1 MWVIFSLLAGFFSAL
16 TSVLSS
22 FASKKVDS
30 LISTLLRVSLINI
43 ILLTILISL
52 GLMSDMYNI
61 DKKTFI
67 FLILSG
73 ISTSLL
79 WIYYFKALEE
89 GSVNKVSPVDK
100 LSIVLT
106 LILSNIFL
114 KEEITIIKAISM
126 LLIVTGSLLTIKKDD
141 KNAKSNKWLLYAIL
155 TGIFTST
162 TTILGKIGIKDI
174 DPNIALF
181 VRTIVAFIV
190 LLIINIIK
198 KNLKSIKKID
208 KKDFICIL
216 LTGVTTCISWI
227 CYYKALKDGN
237 AADVFAIEKSSL
249 LFAVLLST
257 IFLKDKLY
265 KKTIIG
271 LIIIIIG
278 IVLLL

>member
-1 MWVIFSLLAGFFSAL
+1 MWVIFSLLSGFFSSL
-16 TSVLSS
+16 TSVFSS
-22 FASKKVDS
+22 LASKKTNS
-30 LISTLLRVSLINI
+30 LTSTLIRVSLINI
-43 ILLTILISL
+43 ILLLILIFN
-52 GLMSDMYNI
+52 GLISHIYNLTI
-61 DKKTFI
+61 KTFI

-73 ISTSLL
+73 ISTALL

-89 GSVNKVSPVDK
+89 GCVNKVSPIDK

-114 KEEITIIKAISM
+114 KEEITINKAISM

-174 DPNIALF
+174 NPNIALF
-181 VRTIVAFIV
+181 VRTIVVYII

-198 KNLKSIKKID
+198 KNLKSIRKIN

-216 LTGVTTCISWI
+216 LTGVTTSISWI
-227 CYYKALKDGN
+227 FYYKALKIGN
-237 AADVFAIEKSSL
+237 VSGVFTIEKSSL
-249 LFAVLLST
+249 LFSVLLST
-257 IFLKDKLY
+257 IFLEDKLY

-271 LIIIIIG
+271 LIIIVIG
-278 IVLLL
+278 IILLL

>member
-1 MWVIFSLLAGFFSAL
+1 MWVLFSLLAGFFSAL

-52 GLMSDMYNI
+52 GLTSDIYNI

-181 VRTIVAFIV
+181 IRTIVAFIV

-227 CYYKALKDGN
+227 CYYKALKYGN